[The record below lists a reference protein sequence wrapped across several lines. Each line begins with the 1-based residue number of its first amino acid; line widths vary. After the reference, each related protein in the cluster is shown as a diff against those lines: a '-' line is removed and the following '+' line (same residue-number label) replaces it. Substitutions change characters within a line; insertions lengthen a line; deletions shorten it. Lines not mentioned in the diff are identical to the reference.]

1 MLSWL
6 SEAKKKS
13 RKSFF
18 YFFFFFYHF
27 FVCLFV
33 CNITEYDCAKFHVKS
48 IFLSGFTQ
56 GEYYVL
62 QLPPSLHPKAW
73 SDENTPGQ
81 IELKTSS
88 PWYPGWLGQHR
99 PCCNTNKRL
108 SFLTLGLA
116 FKTLARAFQTLS
128 RTFDFLLRLQKLGR
142 VFGNSAECLKSTTK
156 HFKVLA
162 LSFNTSNRSSVS
174 LKRVKH
180 CIFIAVYFWST
191 TLAAIP

>member
-1 MLSWL
+1 MLCYL
-6 SEAKKKS
+6 DFQKLKKDLENLFS
-13 RKSFF
+13 S
-18 YFFFFFYHF
+18 FFYHF
-27 FVCLFV
+27 C
-33 CNITEYDCAKFHVKS
+33 CNITKYDCAKFHVKS

-62 QLPPSLHPKAW
+62 QFPSSLPPEAW
-73 SDENTPGQ
+73 SDENAPGQ
-81 IELKTSS
+81 IGLKTRSS
-88 PWYPGWLGQHR
+88 WYLGWLGQHR
-99 PCCNTNKRL
+99 PCCNTSKRQ

-180 CIFIAVYFWST
+180 RIFIAVYFWST